1 MSMRTLLFLILTTP
15 LVIFTALNWS
25 AFTAPTTLWL
35 LVDRVQAPLGLVML
49 AVTGLYAV
57 LFIAYLASLRT
68 AALLESRSHARE
80 LQLQRQL
87 AEQSESSRL
96 KVLHGVVEAGF
107 RQLEER
113 VAQAQSAVQ
122 VRVDQ
127 IAVELHATVEQT
139 GTVLSAYI
147 GEVEDRLEQRI
158 SMGGA
163 APAP

>member
-1 MSMRTLLFLILTTP
+1 MSMRTLIFLALTA
-15 LVIFTALNWS
+15 LLAIFTALNWS

-49 AVTGLYAV
+49 AVTGLYAA
-57 LFIAYLASLRT
+57 LFIMYMAFVRT
-68 AALLESRSHARE
+68 AALLESHRHTRE

-96 KVLHGVVEAGF
+96 QALHGVVEAGF
-107 RQLEER
+107 RQLEQR
-113 VAQAQSAVQ
+113 VARAQGELHA
-122 VRVDQ
+122 RVDQ
-127 IAVELHATVEQT
+127 LAVELRATVEQT

-147 GEVEDRLEQRI
+147 GEVEDRLEHRM
-158 SMGGA
+158 STGGA